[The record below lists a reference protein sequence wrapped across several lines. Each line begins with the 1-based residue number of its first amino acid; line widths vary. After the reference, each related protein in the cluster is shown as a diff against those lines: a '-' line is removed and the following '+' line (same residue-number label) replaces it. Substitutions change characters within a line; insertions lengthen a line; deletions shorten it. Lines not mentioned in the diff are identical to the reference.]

1 MKDDNVLSS
10 TEVSIDEEM
19 KENYIVNYATLV
31 ADNIATYYKYYGN
44 EIKIPLQNI
53 KRMSKDDYLIDEDS
67 NKLNCLIVE
76 TLKSRHNLKLTSK
89 HEDNHLNIEKF
100 KVKSITQINWC
111 QGLKD
116 YSVYS

>member
-1 MKDDNVLSS
+1 MKDDVLSS

-44 EIKIPLQNI
+44 EINIPLQNI

-67 NKLNCLIVE
+67 IRLNRLIDE
-76 TLKSRHNLKLTSK
+76 TLRSRHNLKLTSNY
-89 HEDNHLNIEKF
+89 EDTHLTIEK
-100 KVKSITQINWC
+100 
-111 QGLKD
+111 LK
-116 YSVYS
+116 

>member
-44 EIKIPLQNI
+44 EIKIPLRNI

-76 TLKSRHNLKLTSK
+76 ALKSRHNLKLTSN
-89 HEDNHLNIEKF
+89 HEDEELILEE
-100 KVKSITQINWC
+100 
-111 QGLKD
+111 LK
-116 YSVYS
+116 